1 MFKNLNPSALGVSG
15 HLSEVIEIA
24 LTYGFRGM
32 DLDIEDFA
40 SRVRLQGFDY
50 AARLIRSASKML
62 RLGNFTLPFDWE
74 GEEEAFRAGMERV
87 PEYGLVASQI
97 GCPRCVLSISPASDQ
112 LPYHENFEVHRR
124 RLAEIADAMASAGIR
139 IGLRFQAAP
148 SLRKDRTFQFI
159 HDLDA
164 TTLLISMSGSKNV
177 GLVIDVWD
185 WTVSGLPVEKL
196 RSIPVEQIVAVQVA
210 DLPAN
215 VPIPEAR
222 EDQRLLPGEG
232 GGIDLVSFLRILA
245 DMGYDGP
252 VTPMPYRGLFGRMR
266 RDTVARMAGDALD
279 TVWRAAGLPSDYRAG
294 AVLAGASSLSSSKES
309 SKEQE
314 ASDN

>member
-15 HLSEVIEIA
+15 HQSEVIEIA

-40 SRVRLQGFDY
+40 SRVRRRGFDY

-74 GEEEAFRAGMERV
+74 GDEEAFRAGMEKV
-87 PEYGLVASQI
+87 PEYGVVASQI

-124 RLAEIADAMASAGIR
+124 RLAEIAEAMAPAGIR

-148 SLRKDRTFQFI
+148 NLRKNRTFQFI

-164 TTLLISMSGSKNV
+164 TTLLISMSGAKNV

-185 WTVSGLPVEKL
+185 WIVSGLSLEKL
-196 RSIPVEQIVAVQVA
+196 RTIPLEQIVAVQVA

-215 VPIPEAR
+215 VPINEAK
-222 EDQRLLPGEG
+222 EEQRLLPGDG
-232 GGIDLVSFLRILA
+232 GGIDIVGFLRILA
-245 DMGYDGP
+245 QMGYQGP
-252 VTPMPYRGLFGRMR
+252 VTPMPYRGLFGRTR

-279 TVWRAAGLPSDYRAG
+279 KVWRAAGLPSDYRASATA
-294 AVLAGASSLSSSKES
+294 AVAAASASGQSSNEEK
-309 SKEQE
+309 
-314 ASDN
+314 

>member
-15 HLSEVIEIA
+15 HQSEVIEIA

-40 SRVRLQGFDY
+40 SRVRRRGFDY
-50 AARLIRSASKML
+50 AARLIRSASKLL

-74 GEEEAFRAGMERV
+74 GDEETFRAGMEKV
-87 PEYGLVASQI
+87 PEYAQVASQI
-97 GCPRCVLSISPASDQ
+97 GCPRCVLSIRPASDE

-124 RLAEIADAMASAGIR
+124 RLAEIAEAMAPAGIR

-148 SLRKDRTFQFI
+148 SLRKDRTYQFI

-164 TTLLISMSGSKNV
+164 TTLLISMAGANNV
-177 GLVIDVWD
+177 GLVIDSWD

-196 RSIPVEQIVAVQVA
+196 RSIPLEQIVAVQVA
-210 DLPAN
+210 DLPAD
-215 VPIPEAR
+215 VPFSQAKEQ
-222 EDQRLLPGEG
+222 QRLLPGDG
-232 GGIDLVSFLRILA
+232 GGIDIPGFLRILA
-245 DMGYDGP
+245 EMGYQGP
-252 VTPMPYRGLFGRMR
+252 VTPMPYRGLFGRTR

-279 TVWRAAGLPSDYRAG
+279 KVWRAAGLPSDYRISPTGAG
-294 AVLAGASSLSSSKES
+294 VAATASEES
-309 SKEQE
+309 SEEGK
-314 ASDN
+314 